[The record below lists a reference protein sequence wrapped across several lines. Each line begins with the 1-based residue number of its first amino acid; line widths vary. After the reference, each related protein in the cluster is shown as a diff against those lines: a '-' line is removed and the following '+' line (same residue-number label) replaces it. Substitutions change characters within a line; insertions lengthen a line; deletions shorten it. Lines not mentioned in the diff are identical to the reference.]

1 MELENITT
9 IHSSEKSEIILG
21 ESEGKQYIKKTGE
34 VSHEAV
40 QKIAQINSPYIAK
53 ICELGEN
60 YIITEYAEG
69 FPLSERKI
77 PVKKVFEVALELC
90 DALSVLHEQNIIH
103 RDVKPSNIILCNDGH
118 IKLIDFDAARIKK
131 TTTDKDTRFVGTD
144 GFAPP
149 EQYGFMQTD
158 ERSDI
163 YSFGVTIKLLLAE
176 NYARSPYKRVI
187 ERCIRFNPEQR
198 YFSIKAVKSALK
210 RSRIMPFVIGS
221 IAGTAVLAAMILV
234 LNFGINS
241 QTPPDD
247 MSRTESPFV
256 QSTSSVSES
265 SAPVYVSSSS
275 STNSSVSSSSSTSSG
290 ASSSSSTSL
299 STSSSSS
306 TSSSTSS
313 LSSTSSS
320 VSNSNSTSSST
331 PSSSITSS
339 SSSSSNS
346 SSSNTSS
353 SSSTGNT
360 SIPVLP
366 PDESLN
372 EPIQTAIT
380 YPISWDIITVPEG
393 LPRLTNTVSYCGFSK
408 TTSKLDKRF
417 LIKWENMSK
426 EEMDKIIQKT
436 YQWVGSDSIFTSFTL
451 SNGDP
456 ISQIESSKFHIVI
469 SREKESPNSVFFNI
483 YPKAANYVLPP
494 INLDLADPDVTEG
507 SSRSLKWED
516 TILPDYLPKLT
527 DNITWVSYRNGS
539 CEIVWDVM
547 SLEETEAVIK
557 KIVDAFDSGIKYELD
572 YMANVYI
579 WTLIGEIDGRTTNIT
594 INHITKYNK
603 DYEKMDQTRVTIS

>member
-1 MELENITT
+1 MELENIMT

-40 QKIAQINSPYIAK
+40 QKIARINSPYIAK
-53 ICELGEN
+53 ICEFGEN

-77 PVKKVFEVALELC
+77 PAKKVFEVALELC
-90 DALSVLHEQNIIH
+90 DALAVLHEQNIIH

-176 NYARSPYKRVI
+176 DYARSPYKRVI

-210 RSRIMPFVIGS
+210 RSRIMPFFIGS
-221 IAGTAVLAAMILV
+221 IAGTAVLVAMILV

-275 STNSSVSSSSSTSSG
+275 STNSFVASLPSSSLPDTSSPM
-290 ASSSSSTSL
+290 SSI
-299 STSSSSS
+299 SSSSS
-306 TSSSTSS
+306 TSSSTLS
-313 LSSTSSS
+313 LSSISSS
-320 VSNSNSTSSST
+320 VSSLNSTSSST

-339 SSSSSNS
+339 
-346 SSSNTSS
+346 NTSS
-353 SSSTGNT
+353 LSSAT
-360 SIPVLP
+360 SSEPELIIPPKDDKV
-366 PDESLN
+366 
-372 EPIQTAIT
+372 
-380 YPISWDIITVPEG
+380 YPVSWDALTLPEG
-393 LPRLTNTVSYCGFSK
+393 FPRIKNGVEYFSFGDENNPK
-408 TTSKLDKRF
+408 SSLRF
-417 LIKWENMSK
+417 
-426 EEMDKIIQKT
+426 
-436 YQWVGSDSIFTSFTL
+436 F
-451 SNGDP
+451 
-456 ISQIESSKFHIVI
+456 
-469 SREKESPNSVFFNI
+469 
-483 YPKAANYVLPP
+483 
-494 INLDLADPDVTEG
+494 
-507 SSRSLKWED
+507 
-516 TILPDYLPKLT
+516 
-527 DNITWVSYRNGS
+527 ITWDILTEENIRYIAEVSRRWLGKN
-539 CEIVWDVM
+539 
-547 SLEETEAVIK
+547 
-557 KIVDAFDSGIKYELD
+557 
-572 YMANVYI
+572 
-579 WTLIGEIDGRTTNIT
+579 
-594 INHITKYNK
+594 TK
-603 DYEKMDQTRVTIS
+603 VTISIDKDYSKRWSMENSEYRIVVCSGTDDDPRTYFDIFPKAENYKFPELNLSLADKAVEGTKERPLDWDEVFLNNDIPKLANRLTKVDYNDNSYTIYWRYMDLAETESVVKKIIDSFGGEYTYVSFGEKGCKWDLDVIYGGRSMTANVSHNSNNTRYYQTIVTFTMQ